1 MLIILALI
9 TIDATIGDNGLL
21 KKAQEAGDYM
31 KNAEAS
37 DLEMLENVGT
47 AIDENKPNATQ
58 KGIWK
63 VEKSTEEYAG
73 YIELYVKSTYFK
85 EKPMSLNE
93 YKEKYVVKT
102 MNEIM
107 EMEGEEGYPI
117 ENLDEEL
124 LWDDYRKGYI
134 KTIEEK
140 NYIYGDNLTRAET
153 LADYFYIDITDPEK
167 YADDLLKEVGYT
179 EENIQ
184 EIEAEYN
191 EYEQAIDEK
200 YSSSIPEEIREKTYK
215 ITYPDGTEETVE
227 GKDLYKYEGSYLVEE
242 RTGNIIKVAEGTDI
256 KEFDIKVDNF
266 AKRYKQGE
274 YSYIPLRGGYSVEVI
289 DNTELTSYTGEILD
303 YIDNIPVNKMYYTF
317 GYCENATEIDIG
329 DFDTSKVTDMAGM
342 FYGCNSL
349 TELDVSGFNTSKV
362 IDMAEM
368 FNECNSLT
376 ELDVSG
382 FDTSNVTNMAF
393 MFGNAY
399 SLTELDLSGFDTSKV
414 IDMSGMFVSC
424 FSLAELDVSGFD
436 TSNVTNMAFMFDM
449 VEGPIE
455 VEHIYGLENFNTS
468 KVRDMSY
475 MFRNRNLLTELDL
488 SNFDTINVENMR
500 CMFGYCIN
508 LTELDVSSFDTSNV
522 YDMSFMFSWCEELTE
537 LDLSNFNTT
546 NAEDMSSMFRHCT
559 NLKTIYVGDGWN
571 IDNADTY
578 YMFDDC
584 GTSEVTKK

>member
-329 DFDTSKVTDMAGM
+329 DFDTSKVTNMAGM
-342 FYGCNSL
+342 FYG
-349 TELDVSGFNTSKV
+349 
-362 IDMAEM
+362 
-368 FNECNSLT
+368 CNSLT

-537 LDLSNFNTT
+537 LDLSNFNTS
-546 NAEDMSSMFRHCT
+546 NAEDMSSMFRYCT

-571 IDNADTY
+571 IDNADTD

>member
-329 DFDTSKVTDMAGM
+329 DFDTSKVTNMAGM
-342 FYGCNSL
+342 FYG
-349 TELDVSGFNTSKV
+349 
-362 IDMAEM
+362 
-368 FNECNSLT
+368 CNSLT

-455 VEHIYGLENFNTS
+455 GEHIYGLENFNTS

-546 NAEDMSSMFRHCT
+546 NAEDMSSMFRYCT

-571 IDNADTY
+571 IDNADTD

>member
-329 DFDTSKVTDMAGM
+329 DFDTSKVTNMAGM
-342 FYGCNSL
+342 FYG
-349 TELDVSGFNTSKV
+349 
-362 IDMAEM
+362 
-368 FNECNSLT
+368 CNSLT

-546 NAEDMSSMFRHCT
+546 NAEDMSSMFRYCT

-571 IDNADTY
+571 IDNADTD

>member
-124 LWDDYRKGYI
+124 LWDYYRKGYI
-134 KTIEEK
+134 KTIEEF

-167 YADDLLKEVGYT
+167 YADDLLKEFGYT

-329 DFDTSKVTDMAGM
+329 DFDTSK
-342 FYGCNSL
+342 
-349 TELDVSGFNTSKV
+349 
-362 IDMAEM
+362 
-368 FNECNSLT
+368 
-376 ELDVSG
+376 
-382 FDTSNVTNMAF
+382 VTNMAF

-546 NAEDMSSMFRHCT
+546 NAEDMSSMFRYCT

-571 IDNADTY
+571 IDNADTD

>member
-124 LWDDYRKGYI
+124 LWDYYRKGYI
-134 KTIEEK
+134 KTIEEF

-329 DFDTSKVTDMAGM
+329 DFDTSKVTNMAGM

-349 TELDVSGFNTSKV
+349 T
-362 IDMAEM
+362 
-368 FNECNSLT
+368 
-376 ELDVSG
+376 
-382 FDTSNVTNMAF
+382 
-393 MFGNAY
+393 
-399 SLTELDLSGFDTSKV
+399 
-414 IDMSGMFVSC
+414 
-424 FSLAELDVSGFD
+424 ELDVSGFD

-522 YDMSFMFSWCEELTE
+522 KNMSFMFSWCEELTE

-546 NAEDMSSMFRHCT
+546 NAEDMSSMFRYCT

-571 IDNADTY
+571 IDNADTD

>member
-329 DFDTSKVTDMAGM
+329 DFDTSKVTNMAGM
-342 FYGCNSL
+342 FYGCHSL

-362 IDMAEM
+362 IDMADM
-368 FNECNSLT
+368 FNECN
-376 ELDVSG
+376 
-382 FDTSNVTNMAF
+382 
-393 MFGNAY
+393 

-414 IDMSGMFVSC
+414 IDMSGMFASC

-436 TSNVTNMAFMFDM
+436 TSNVEDMSYMFDM

-522 YDMSFMFSWCEELTE
+522 YDMEDMFRKCNSLTE

-546 NAEDMSSMFRHCT
+546 NAEDMSGMFRYCT

-571 IDNADTY
+571 TDNADTD

>member
-124 LWDDYRKGYI
+124 LWDYYRKGYI
-134 KTIEEK
+134 KTIEEF

-167 YADDLLKEVGYT
+167 YADDLLKEFGYT

-329 DFDTSKVTDMAGM
+329 DFDTSKVTNMAGM
-342 FYGCNSL
+342 FYG
-349 TELDVSGFNTSKV
+349 
-362 IDMAEM
+362 
-368 FNECNSLT
+368 CNSLT

-546 NAEDMSSMFRHCT
+546 NAEDMSSMFRYCT

-571 IDNADTY
+571 IDNADTD

>member
-124 LWDDYRKGYI
+124 LWDYYRKGYI
-134 KTIEEK
+134 KTIEEF

-167 YADDLLKEVGYT
+167 YADDLLKEFGYT

-329 DFDTSKVTDMAGM
+329 DFDTSKVTNMAGM
-342 FYGCNSL
+342 FYG
-349 TELDVSGFNTSKV
+349 
-362 IDMAEM
+362 
-368 FNECNSLT
+368 CNSLT

>member
-1 MLIILALI
+1 MTIIVLIILALI

-329 DFDTSKVTDMAGM
+329 DFDTSKVTNMAGM
-342 FYGCNSL
+342 FYGCHSL

-362 IDMAEM
+362 IDMADM
-368 FNECNSLT
+368 FNECN
-376 ELDVSG
+376 
-382 FDTSNVTNMAF
+382 
-393 MFGNAY
+393 

-414 IDMSGMFVSC
+414 IDMSGMFASC

-475 MFRNRNLLTELDL
+475 MFRNHNLLTELDL
-488 SNFDTINVENMR
+488 SNFDTSNVENMR
-500 CMFGYCIN
+500 GMFGYCIN

-522 YDMSFMFSWCEELTE
+522 YDMEDMFRKCNSLTE

-546 NAEDMSSMFRHCT
+546 NAEDMSGMFRYCT

-571 IDNADTY
+571 TDNADTD

>member
-329 DFDTSKVTDMAGM
+329 DFDTSKVTNMGGM
-342 FYGCNSL
+342 FYG
-349 TELDVSGFNTSKV
+349 
-362 IDMAEM
+362 
-368 FNECNSLT
+368 CNSLT

-546 NAEDMSSMFRHCT
+546 NAEDMSSMFRYCT

-571 IDNADTY
+571 IDNADTD

>member
-93 YKEKYVVKT
+93 YKEKYAVKT

-329 DFDTSKVTDMAGM
+329 DFDTSKVTNMAGM
-342 FYGCNSL
+342 FYG
-349 TELDVSGFNTSKV
+349 
-362 IDMAEM
+362 
-368 FNECNSLT
+368 CNSLT

-546 NAEDMSSMFRHCT
+546 NAEDMSSMFRYCT

-571 IDNADTY
+571 IDNADTD

>member
-382 FDTSNVTNMAF
+382 FDTSNVTNMAG
-393 MFGNAY
+393 MFYGCN
-399 SLTELDLSGFDTSKV
+399 SLTELD
-414 IDMSGMFVSC
+414 VS
-424 FSLAELDVSGFD
+424 SFD
-436 TSNVTNMAFMFDM
+436 TSNVYDMSYMFSFCFNLTRLDVNNFKTSKVYDMSNMFNQCYGLTEINVSNFDTSNVYDMSNMFAM
-449 VEGPIE
+449 TERPTKLQ
-455 VEHIYGLENFNTS
+455 HIYGLENFKTS
-468 KVRDMSY
+468 NVRDMSA
-475 MFRNRNLLTELDL
+475 MFQDCRQLTEL
-488 SNFDTINVENMR
+488 
-500 CMFGYCIN
+500 N
-508 LTELDVSSFDTSNV
+508 LSSFDTSNV

>member
-329 DFDTSKVTDMAGM
+329 DFDTSKVTNMAGM
-342 FYGCNSL
+342 FYG
-349 TELDVSGFNTSKV
+349 
-362 IDMAEM
+362 
-368 FNECNSLT
+368 CNSLT